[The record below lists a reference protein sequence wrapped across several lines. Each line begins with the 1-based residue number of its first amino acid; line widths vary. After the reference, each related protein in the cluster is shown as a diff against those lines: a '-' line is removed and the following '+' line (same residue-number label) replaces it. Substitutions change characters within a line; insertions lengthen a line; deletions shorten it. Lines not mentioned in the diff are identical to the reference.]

1 MDTQTLTH
9 MANRI
14 GQFYAAQPDRAEALA
29 GIAQH
34 IEKFWAPRM
43 RRQFATH
50 LAAGGE
56 GVHPL
61 VRQALGG
68 AEGEKKPAC

>member
-1 MDTQTLTH
+1 MDIRTLTH

-14 GQFYAAQPDRAEALA
+14 GQFYEAQPDRAEALA

-34 IEKFWAPRM
+34 IEKFWEPRM
-43 RRQFATH
+43 RRALAAH

-56 GVHPL
+56 GVHPW
-61 VRQALGG
+61 VCEALRT
-68 AEGEKKPAC
+68 

>member
-1 MDTQTLTH
+1 MDIRTLTH

-14 GQFYAAQPDRAEALA
+14 GQFYEAQPDRAEALV

-34 IEKFWAPRM
+34 IEKFWEPRM
-43 RRQFATH
+43 RRALAAH

-56 GVHPL
+56 GVHL
-61 VRQALGG
+61 WVREALRG
-68 AEGEKKPAC
+68 

>member
-1 MDTQTLTH
+1 MDIRTLTH

-14 GQFYAAQPDRAEALA
+14 GQFYEAQPDRAEALV

-34 IEKFWAPRM
+34 IEKFWEPRM
-43 RRQFATH
+43 RRALAAH

-56 GVHPL
+56 GVHPW
-61 VRQALGG
+61 VREALR
-68 AEGEKKPAC
+68 A